1 LWSVR
6 FAVVKETNSS
16 TRPGK
21 NPLYDS
27 ETNSIHSPYSIVLC
41 LYFFSVVYS
50 VNTQSKGGV
59 LDGCLGRVV
68 SPSLDLVKPDLV
80 EDRADG
86 LLNTLSLAIYS

>member
-1 LWSVR
+1 M
-6 FAVVKETNSS
+6 F
-16 TRPGK
+16 
-21 NPLYDS
+21 
-27 ETNSIHSPYSIVLC
+27 I
-41 LYFFSVVYS
+41 FFSVVYS

-68 SPSLDLVKPDLV
+68 SPPLDLVKPDLV